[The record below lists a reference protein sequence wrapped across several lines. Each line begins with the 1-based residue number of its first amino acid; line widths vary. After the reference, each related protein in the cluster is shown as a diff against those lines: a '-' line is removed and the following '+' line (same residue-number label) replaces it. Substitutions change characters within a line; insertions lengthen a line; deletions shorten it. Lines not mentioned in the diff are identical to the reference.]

1 MTQFTEYHS
10 ERLEWK
16 SKWYAEGSAINDVT
30 LFGHH
35 LNVAFK
41 EMGESDGTEPQKR
54 QTIVL

>member
-41 EMGESDGTEPQKR
+41 EMGDSDGTEPQKKDK
-54 QTIVL
+54 L